1 MMAAARRRIL
11 VQGDQ
16 YEAEDDLERMAGALF
31 SSDCVL

>member
-1 MMAAARRRIL
+1 MAAARRRIL